1 MAEPDGTSQAWQTPF
16 TIGERFTRELVFE
29 RQGIKQ
35 FAALALDPNPLH
47 QDDDFA
53 ARSRFGGLIASGT
66 QSMSWILG
74 TLGEFVTVRCNS
86 LGLEFDF
93 KLRRAVPADCVAMV
107 TWVVNSLEPKPS
119 LNGHIM
125 GLTAELRDA
134 AGRIMVTANAKI
146 LVLADFTLPNSG
158 APTPPN

>member
-1 MAEPDGTSQAWQTPF
+1 MADPQAWQPPF
-16 TIGERFTRELVFE
+16 AIGERFTRELVFE

-35 FAALALDPNPLH
+35 FATLALDPNPLH
-47 QDDDFA
+47 LDDDFA

-74 TLGEFVTVRCNS
+74 SLGVFVTERCNS

-93 KLRRAVPADCVAMV
+93 KLRRAVPADCVA
-107 TWVVNSLEPKPS
+107 VVSWEIMSLQAKPS

-125 GLTAELRDA
+125 MLKGELRDQTGQA
-134 AGRIMVTANAKI
+134 MVTANAKI
-146 LVLADFTLPNSG
+146 LVLADFSQTP
-158 APTPPN
+158 AP